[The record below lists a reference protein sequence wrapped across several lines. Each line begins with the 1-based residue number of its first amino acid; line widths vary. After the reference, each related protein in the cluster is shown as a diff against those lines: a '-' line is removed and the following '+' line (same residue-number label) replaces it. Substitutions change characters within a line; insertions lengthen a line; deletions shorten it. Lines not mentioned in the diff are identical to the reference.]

1 MSSISMLALLL
12 TGFIIFAL
20 FLGAIVAGP
29 GAFNPT
35 QVPQTHTNTY
45 NVSQNFTVPVFTQ
58 IPFNTTVMQNQTLAN
73 GTIVEVPI
81 TVTNVTTIT
90 TDETF
95 TNYTLITNST
105 TVYVDSC
112 TGHGCSWWIGRLAAL
127 MAVIALAL
135 FVLAFALS
143 SFGVASM
150 ESNFLRDGY
159 AGNNYHAVGGVS
171 SGYAGLQVVRS
182 PIACLLSIA
191 CSVLGLWAIFVAV
204 LLVIDFVVGR
214 HDHFFIA
221 SCVILGFFGF
231 IAGIMLLFAIFRSE
245 AAIAIQPVVAAV
257 PVKEQVI
264 QQQSAYAVGNP
275 NL

>member
-1 MSSISMLALLL
+1 MLALLL

-29 GAFNPT
+29 GAFSPT

-45 NVSQNFTVPVFTQ
+45 NVSQNFTYPVFTL
-58 IPFNTTVMQNQTLAN
+58 IPFNETFTQNQTLAN
-73 GTIVEVPI
+73 GTIVEVPVTI
-81 TVTNVTTIT
+81 TNFTTIT
-90 TDETF
+90 TEQTF

-105 TVYVDSC
+105 TVYVDNCS
-112 TGHGCSWWIGRLAAL
+112 GHGCSWWIGRLAGL
-127 MAVIALAL
+127 FAVIALAL
-135 FVLAFALS
+135 FVLAFALA

-171 SGYAGLQVVRS
+171 SGYAGLQVVRA
-182 PIACLLSIA
+182 PFTCLLSIA
-191 CSVLGLWAIFVAV
+191 SSVIGLWFIFAAV
-204 LLVIDFVVGR
+204 LLVFDFVVGR

-231 IAGIMLLFAIFRSE
+231 VAGVLLLFAIFRSE

-264 QQQSAYAVGNP
+264 QQPAAYAVGNP